1 MCDDSVLSRENINKG
16 FLSIKMKQMEIL
28 KVKSTIIS
36 MKNSLKGL
44 NSTIQ
49 LEDERISRPK
59 DRSDINY
66 VIKKGFKM
74 KQNEQI
80 FRKIRTSVSAPT

>member
-1 MCDDSVLSRENINKG
+1 
-16 FLSIKMKQMEIL
+16 MKQMEIL

-59 DRSDINY
+59 DRSYIDY
-66 VIKKGFKM
+66 VIKKGF
-74 KQNEQI
+74 
-80 FRKIRTSVSAPT
+80 